1 MKAIT
6 IIILMVVYIGS
17 VLGNCP
23 DDEPEIK
30 RNTTVNAPP
39 GNISHNYHYYYY

>member
-1 MKAIT
+1 MKAGIT
-6 IIILMVVYIGS
+6 IIILMVVYSGS

-30 RNTTVNAPP
+30 RNTTIAVNAPP
-39 GNISHNYHYYYY
+39 SNALLQILY